1 MDRQVSSW
9 RVVPVVARIILSSPG
24 WHRRSDRVKAVGG
37 LTKRAFPEL
46 GLGGPVPELRVS
58 DPDQFRVGA
67 IFRCRGPQLSLG
79 DVDNKM
85 AADQ

>member
-1 MDRQVSSW
+1 MDRRVSSW
-9 RVVPVVARIILSSPG
+9 RVLPAVARFILSSPG
-24 WHRRSDRVKAVGG
+24 RHRRSDRVEAVGG

-67 IFRCRGPQLSLG
+67 IIRCRGPQLSLG
-79 DVDNKM
+79 DVNYEV
-85 AADQ
+85 AAY